1 MPLSWFGTWVQE
13 RHDSASSCL
22 NLISIEFAYLF
33 LLSWNSCS
41 AFPYLGSWT
50 CSRATVSPVFS
61 GQQCGSHNMSENHLG
76 YFCVCVCVCWLLNIS
91 FTFLFSD
98 CAFSNENRWV
108 QQHQS
113 WVQRYLKNEW
123 QKLLWADFPAWP
135 AWRSLVTYA
144 LPIPLSLTSTAHQ
157 RTSPW

>member
-76 YFCVCVCVCWLLNIS
+76 YFCVCVCV
-91 FTFLFSD
+91 
-98 CAFSNENRWV
+98 
-108 QQHQS
+108 
-113 WVQRYLKNEW
+113 
-123 QKLLWADFPAWP
+123 
-135 AWRSLVTYA
+135 LVTKHLLYFPVLWLCFFEWEPMGPAAPILSAA
-144 LPIPLSLTSTAHQ
+144 LPKEWMAEASLSWFSCLTCMKEPCNVCPANPLISH
-157 RTSPW
+157 